1 MTLVVVALTLAGVA
15 FGRSPFVPLDRAGFA
30 LVGAA
35 ALLAT
40 GVLDLDGA
48 AALVDVAEFALL
60 FGSMPLNEALAEP
73 ARPDGRGTGW
83 RAEHVTRAAY
93 WPR

>member
-1 MTLVVVALTLAGVA
+1 
-15 FGRSPFVPLDRAGFA
+15 
-30 LVGAA
+30 
-35 ALLAT
+35 
-40 GVLDLDGA
+40 VLDLDGA